1 MVTNYIALFCL
12 VDDLYK
18 MMIKNDSKFKKS
30 TRQSSLSIPE
40 IITIILLFYQS
51 NYKHF
56 KRFYIEYIMKS
67 HINDFKL
74 LSYSRF
80 IQLKS
85 RILPYL
91 IQILYF
97 LMSKSQHTDLYYIDS
112 TKIEVCK
119 NDRIS
124 FHKVFESLA
133 KIGKSSNNKWF
144 LGFKLHVITN
154 NKREIINILITQGNI
169 DDREHVEDL
178 SKDLKGKICGDKG
191 YISKKLFENLYS
203 RGLKMITYTKSNMRN
218 TLMEYEDKIILRKRP
233 SVIEGLFNILKNK
246 FGLSHTR
253 HRSISGGFIH
263 IVSVLI
269 AYMMG

>member
-1 MVTNYIALFCL
+1 MTINYIALFCL

-18 MMIKNDSKFKKS
+18 IMIKDENKSKKS

-56 KRFYIEYIMKS
+56 KRFYLEYVMIFHK
-67 HINDFKL
+67 NDFKS

-80 IQLKS
+80 IQLES

-97 LMSKSQHTDLYYIDS
+97 LMSKNQHTGLYYIDS
-112 TKIEVCK
+112 TRIEVCRD
-119 NDRIS
+119 NRIS
-124 FHKVFESLA
+124 SHKVFESLA
-133 KIGKSSNNKWF
+133 KIGKSSNDKWF

-154 NKREIINILITQGNI
+154 DKREIINILITQGNI

-178 SKDLKGKICGDKG
+178 SKDLKGRICGDRG
-191 YISKKLFENLYS
+191 YISKKLFEKLYS
-203 RGLKMITYTKSNMRN
+203 KGLKMITYLKNNMQN
-218 TLMEYEDKIILRKRP
+218 KLMEYRDKIMLRKRS

-246 FGLSHTR
+246 FGLAHTR
-253 HRSISGGFIH
+253 HRSVSGGFIH
-263 IVSVLI
+263 IISVLI
-269 AYMMG
+269 AYMMS